1 MVNSSASPVRPEIK
15 VRKPT
20 FRFADVPRYW
30 LWGSAR
36 ATALANALNLVFPAG
51 ERFFIRSVRH
61 YLDRVQD
68 DPRLV
73 EEVRRFMGQ
82 EVRHGME
89 HERFFEALEAQ
100 GYEIRSFL
108 EWYERIA
115 FEKLEPAFAPAIN
128 LAVTVALEHFT
139 AMFAERALTRDVLI
153 QHAHPVMRDLLS
165 WHACEELEHKA
176 VAFDVLQK
184 VDPRYAVRIAGLAA
198 AAGAFVFFWMAG
210 ARHLLAQEP
219 PERRRTSAAELREAR
234 KHNVLLNGEFLKA
247 FVDYLRPGFHP
258 AQNDNYR
265 LASDWLRANGEA
277 IGVS

>member
-1 MVNSSASPVRPEIK
+1 MNAARPEIK
-15 VRKPT
+15 VRKPV
-20 FRFADVPRYW
+20 FHFADVPRYW
-30 LWGSAR
+30 LWGNAR

-61 YLDRVQD
+61 YMDRLQD
-68 DPRLV
+68 DPVLLD
-73 EEVRRFMGQ
+73 EVRRFMGQ

-115 FEKLEPAFAPAIN
+115 YQKLEQKMPPSIN

-139 AMFAERALTRDVLI
+139 AMFAERALSRDVLI
-153 QHAHPVMRDLLS
+153 QHADPVMRDLLS

-176 VAFDVLQK
+176 VAFDVLKK
-184 VDPRYAVRIAGLAA
+184 VDPRYVVRIAGLAA
-198 AAGAFVFFWMAG
+198 AAAALVYFWMAG

-219 PERRRTSAAELREAR
+219 AERRRLSREEMKHAR
-234 KHNVLLNGEFLKA
+234 EHNVLLNGEFMQA
-247 FVDYLRPGFHP
+247 FLDYLRPGFHP

-265 LASDWLRANGEA
+265 LATDWLRAHGDVL
-277 IGVS
+277 GVV